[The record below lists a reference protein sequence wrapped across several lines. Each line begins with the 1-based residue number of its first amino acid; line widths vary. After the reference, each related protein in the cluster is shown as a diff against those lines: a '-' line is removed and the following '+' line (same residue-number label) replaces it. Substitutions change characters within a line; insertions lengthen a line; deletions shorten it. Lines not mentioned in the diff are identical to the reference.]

1 MLLTVF
7 AFFFPPNTFTIS
19 IFVCLVLSF
28 IVEVIP
34 LFSPNYTIYILY
46 SISHLIHAH
55 AYSLITAND
64 FFAYVYLHS
73 CVVFINIITTF
84 RAPMASTTTLSVY
97 ASVQCAMFTLC
108 RNILQNTLRTQSND
122 DIFKRSLTA
131 LNMYVYF

>member
-46 SISHLIHAH
+46 SISHLIIAH
-55 AYSLITAND
+55 AYSLITANN

-84 RAPMASTTTLSVY
+84 RAPMASTTTLPLLCMHLYNVPCSHY
-97 ASVQCAMFTLC
+97 AGISFRIPWGLKVMM
-108 RNILQNTLRTQSND
+108 
-122 DIFKRSLTA
+122 IFSKDL
-131 LNMYVYF
+131 